1 MAMPATGLSFSP
13 SGGGVRVALC
23 LVLLALLGGALLIP
37 LGMVND
43 LVYERAER
51 SRQVETE
58 LAGQWG
64 SEQTVAGPV
73 LLVPYT
79 LWQAPAAGGAA
90 QASTHYAHVLPE
102 RLTIAA
108 GVDPEHRYKS
118 IYDVL
123 LYASRIHLE
132 ARFAAP
138 DLAAKGVA
146 PGDIRWAEAS
156 LVLGVSDS
164 RGVRGLAATL
174 DGRDLTLL
182 PGTPRGALFPI
193 GAHARLGDRG
203 PTAHAV
209 AIDLTL
215 DGIRGLAFLPVGSDS
230 TITVESPWPHPDFAG
245 GFLPA
250 ERSIRPD
257 GFTARWA
264 ISALSRAYPAL
275 WLGDELDF
283 GKLDDGAV
291 GVRLVQPGN
300 AYQQTDRVTK
310 YGVLVIALTFAAIF
324 LVGLWRGG
332 QAHLVQYA
340 LVGAALCLFYL
351 LLLSLAEHIT
361 FGWAYLIAAAV
372 DLAMVALY
380 VGATVGRAA
389 GWALAGLLALVQGY
403 IYVLLG
409 LEDYALLAGTIGL
422 LVMLAAIMILT
433 RRIDWF
439 ALDTL
444 RPGLPDAAG

>member
-1 MAMPATGLSFSP
+1 MALSATGLPFSS
-13 SGGGVRVALC
+13 SGSGLRVGLC

-37 LGMVND
+37 LNMVND

-51 SRQVETE
+51 SRQVESD

-79 LWQAPAAGGAA
+79 VWQIPANGGAA
-90 QASTHYAHVLPE
+90 QAATHYAHVLPE
-102 RLTIAA
+102 RLTVAA

-132 ARFAAP
+132 ARFAPP
-138 DLAAKGVA
+138 DLAGKNVA
-146 PGDIRWAEAS
+146 PGDIRWSDAS

-174 DGRDLTLL
+174 DGKTMTML
-182 PGTPRGALFPI
+182 PGTPKGALFPV
-193 GAHARLGDRG
+193 GAHARLGDSG
-203 PTAHAV
+203 PTGHAV

-215 DGIRGLAFLPVGSDS
+215 DGIRRLAFLPVGSDS
-230 TITVESPWPHPDFAG
+230 AITLESPWPHPDFVG

-250 ERSIRPD
+250 ERTIRPD
-257 GFTARWA
+257 GFAARWS
-264 ISALSRAYPAL
+264 ISALSRAYPVL
-275 WLGDELDF
+275 WLDDELDF
-283 GKLDDGAV
+283 AKVDDGAV
-291 GVRLVQPGN
+291 GVRLVQPGD
-300 AYQQTDRVTK
+300 AYQQADRVTK

-332 QAHLVQYA
+332 QAHPVQYA

-351 LLLSLAEHIT
+351 LLLSLAEHIA
-361 FGWAYLIAAAV
+361 FGWAYLIAAVV

-380 VGATVGRAA
+380 VGATVGRIA
-389 GWALAGLLALVQGY
+389 GWTLAGLLALVQGY

-409 LEDYALLAGTIGL
+409 LEDYALLAGTVGL
-422 LVMLAAIMILT
+422 LVMLTVIMVLT
-433 RRIDWF
+433 RRIDWY
-439 ALDTL
+439 ALDTTGPK
-444 RPGLPDAAG
+444 RAGAAG